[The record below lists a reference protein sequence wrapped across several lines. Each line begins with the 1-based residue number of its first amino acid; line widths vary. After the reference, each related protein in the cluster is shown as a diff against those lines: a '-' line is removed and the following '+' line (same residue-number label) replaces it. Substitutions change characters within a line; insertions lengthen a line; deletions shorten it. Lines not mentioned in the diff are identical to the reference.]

1 MKKYAILLTLVVI
14 TILAATGCSKQ
25 EVAWQTINYNWV
37 DGDGNDCRATLK
49 VSPWINTKNA
59 DYIDA
64 AWSEVGNDNKLPAAD
79 PESWGLEYVKKLSS
93 STGGVWVDQF
103 DGYQDDFAYKGCCSF
118 KDLDEITSAYYC
130 VGEVSIESLNND
142 PAWISPCQKMTK
154 GQGASSSI
162 ISKVYGNEQRVEPT
176 WAKINPGRNTVSF
189 VFVHFDDGENTSEIT
204 NTKLCINGSDYF
216 VWTRDVAELT
226 TLKLSVIE

>member
-25 EVAWQTINYNWV
+25 EVAWQTINYDWM
-37 DGDGNDCRATLK
+37 DSEGNDCRATLK
-49 VSPWINTKNA
+49 VSPWINTKNV

-64 AWSEVGNDNKLPAAD
+64 AWSEVGNDNKLPAPT
-79 PESWGLEYVKKLSS
+79 PEGWGLEYVST
-93 STGGVWVDQF
+93 TGGFSSWGKRF
-103 DGYQDDFAYKGCCSF
+103 NGYRDDPSSRKSHCSF
-118 KDLDEITSAYYC
+118 KDLIEITNAYYC
-130 VGEVSIESLNND
+130 VGEISIESLGND
-142 PAWISPCQKMTK
+142 PVWISPCQTLTK
-154 GQGASSSI
+154 DTCVYTST
-162 ISKVYGNEQRVEPT
+162 ISKVYGVDERVEPT

-189 VFVHFDDGENTSEIT
+189 VFVHFDDGENTSEMT

-226 TLKLSVIE
+226 TLKLNIVE

>member
-1 MKKYAILLTLVVI
+1 MKKYAILLVLVVI
-14 TILAATGCSKQ
+14 SILAATGCSKQ
-25 EVAWQTINYNWV
+25 EVAWQTITYNWV
-37 DGDGNDCRATLK
+37 DGDGNDCKATLK
-49 VSPWINTKNA
+49 VSPWINTKNV

-79 PESWGLEYVKKLSS
+79 PESWGLKCKKTMSG
-93 STGGVWVDQF
+93 STVWTKRF
-103 DGYQDDFAYKGCCSF
+103 DGYENEITQRGTCSF
-118 KDLDEITSAYYC
+118 SGLKNIANAYYC
-130 VGEVSIESLNND
+130 VGEISIESLGND
-142 PAWISPCQKMTK
+142 PVWISPCQTLTK
-154 GQGASSSI
+154 DRCVYTST

-189 VFVHFDDGENTSEIT
+189 VFVHFDDGENTSEMT